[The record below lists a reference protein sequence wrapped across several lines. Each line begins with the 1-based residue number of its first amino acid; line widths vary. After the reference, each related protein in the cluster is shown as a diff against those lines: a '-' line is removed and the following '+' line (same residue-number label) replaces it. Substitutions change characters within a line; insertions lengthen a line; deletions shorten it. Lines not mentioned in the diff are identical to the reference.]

1 MAEHDTQH
9 RLTPPSLKEADWL
22 ERRQTQAI
30 FDALDADGI
39 ETRAVGGAVRN
50 ALLGIP
56 VHEVDLATTA
66 EPDKVLELARAAKLK
81 AVPTGIDHGTV
92 TLITDGMPFE
102 VTTLRRDVETFG
114 RHATVAFT
122 KDWEEDAKRRDFTL
136 NALYADRDG
145 TVFDPLGGYADLAAG
160 RVRFIGDA
168 AARIEEDHLR
178 ILRFFRFSATYA
190 KGAFDAEGLHA
201 CVRKIAGLSQLSAER
216 VGAEMRRILVAR
228 RALDAI
234 VAMFDYGLLTEVLGS
249 VPRLDDFAR
258 LVAIENMAKLGD
270 NPARRLAVLAV
281 FVEEDAARLAA
292 RLRLSNAEQSV
303 LVLGGERSS
312 TTGLPEEANAK
323 ALLYRRGE
331 GIYPS
336 FVLIA
341 WARSGAAPS
350 DAAWRAAL
358 ELPQTWRAPV
368 FPLRGTDMTE
378 LGLEGPD
385 IGEALRR
392 LETEWI
398 AGDFKAEREALLA
411 RAKTLKTA

>member
-9 RLTPPSLKEADWL
+9 RVVPPSLKGADWL
-22 ERRQTQAI
+22 ERRQTQAV
-30 FDALDADGI
+30 FDALDADGV
-39 ETRAVGGAVRN
+39 ETRVVGGAVRN

-66 EPDKVLELARAAKLK
+66 EPDKVIELARAAKLK

-92 TLITDGMPFE
+92 TLIADGMPFE

-122 KDWEEDAKRRDFTL
+122 KDWEADAQRRDFTL

-145 TVFDPLGGYADLAAG
+145 TVFDPLEGYSDLAEG

-168 AARIEEDHLR
+168 AARIEEDYLR
-178 ILRFFRFSATYA
+178 ILRFFRFSATYG
-190 KGAFDAEGLHA
+190 KGVFDGEGLHA
-201 CVRKIAGLSQLSAER
+201 SVRKMGGLAQLSAER
-216 VGAEMRRILVAR
+216 VGAEMRRILVAP

-234 VAMFDYGLLTEVLGS
+234 MAMFDYGFLTEVLGS
-249 VPRLDDFAR
+249 VPRLHDFSR
-258 LVAIENMAKLGD
+258 LVGIEEMAALGD
-270 NPARRLAVLAV
+270 NPARRLSVLAV

-292 RLRLSNAEQSV
+292 RLRFSNAEQSV
-303 LVLGGERSS
+303 LVLGGERGSD
-312 TTGLPEEANAK
+312 TGLPDETRARE
-323 ALLYRRGE
+323 LLYRLGE
-331 GIYPS
+331 GIYSS

-341 WARSGAAPS
+341 WARSGAAAD
-350 DAAWRAAL
+350 DAAWQAAL
-358 ELPQTWRAPV
+358 ALPQNWQAPV

-385 IGEALRR
+385 IGEGLRR

-398 AGDFKAEREALLA
+398 TGGFKAEREELLA
-411 RAKTLKTA
+411 RATALKAG

>member
-9 RLTPPSLKEADWL
+9 RPTPPSLQDADWL

-66 EPDKVLELARAAKLK
+66 EPDKVIELARAAKLK

-92 TLITDGMPFE
+92 TLIADGMPFE

-122 KDWEEDAKRRDFTL
+122 KNWEEDAKRRDFTL

-168 AARIEEDHLR
+168 AARIEEDYLR
-178 ILRFFRFSATYA
+178 ILRFFRFSATYG
-190 KGAFDAEGLHA
+190 KGAFDVEGLHA
-201 CVRKIAGLSQLSAER
+201 CVQEMAGLARLSAER
-216 VGAEMRRILVAR
+216 VGAELRRILVAP
-228 RALDAI
+228 RARDAI
-234 VAMFDYGLLTEVLGS
+234 EAMFDYGLLTEVLGS

-258 LVAIENMAKLGD
+258 LVTIEEMVELGD
-270 NPARRLAVLAV
+270 NPARRLSVLAV

-312 TTGLPEEANAK
+312 ATGLPEEADAK
-323 ALLYRRGE
+323 ALLYRLGE

-341 WARSGAAPS
+341 WARSGAAAN

-358 ELPQTWRAPV
+358 ELAQHWQPPV

-385 IGEALRR
+385 IGESLRR
-392 LETEWI
+392 VEDEWI
-398 AGDFKAEREALLA
+398 AGGFKAEREALLA
-411 RAKTLKTA
+411 RAKTLKTV

>member
-1 MAEHDTQH
+1 MAEHDNQH
-9 RLTPPSLKEADWL
+9 RLTPPSLQDADWL

-66 EPDKVLELARAAKLK
+66 EPDKVVELARAAKLK

-92 TLITDGMPFE
+92 TLIADGMPFE

-122 KDWEEDAKRRDFTL
+122 QDWEEDAKRRDFTL

-168 AARIEEDHLR
+168 AARIEEDYLR
-178 ILRFFRFSATYA
+178 ILRFFRFSATYG

-201 CVRKIAGLSQLSAER
+201 CVQEMAGLAQLSAER
-216 VGAEMRRILVAR
+216 LGAELRRILVAPR
-228 RALDAI
+228 SRDAI
-234 VAMFDYGLLTEVLGS
+234 EAMFDYGLLTEVLGS
-249 VPRLDDFAR
+249 VPRLEDFAR
-258 LVAIENMAKLGD
+258 LVAIEETVELGD
-270 NPARRLAVLAV
+270 NPARRLSVLAV

-312 TTGLPEEANAK
+312 ATGLPEEADAK
-323 ALLYRRGE
+323 ALLYRLGE

-341 WARSGAAPS
+341 WARSGAAAN

-358 ELPQTWRAPV
+358 QLPQNWHAPV

-378 LGLEGPD
+378 LGLAGPD
-385 IGEALRR
+385 IGESLRR
-392 LETEWI
+392 LEDEWI
-398 AGDFKAEREALLA
+398 AGGFKAERDALLA
-411 RAKTLKTA
+411 RAKTFKTG